1 MIVRNYYDPNV
12 VSGQAP
18 IEPVVKFSADN
29 PPKSKEDWNKLAQDD
44 PTTWISLTQSNT
56 DRLVREKRELE
67 EKFSREQQ
75 EKNNLSVELNRYKS
89 NVPVNPVVPDGNNK
103 VPYGTN
109 NFPKTQE
116 EWDGL
121 FLENPT
127 FATDLRQYYNNKN
140 TSINT
145 DFQRAQTDAKKVVQ
159 ADHPDMYQAEL
170 DVNGNPR
177 KDEQGKLILQK
188 DSNGEPIFNPNSEKG
203 KLWEQIYKES
213 FRSDGTN
220 PLLNLPNAPILMKEA
235 LEARLIRKGQSMIQ
249 SNEPPKQNQVAAP
262 GVLPPT
268 VTAGSYKTKEEQFH
282 VEKQIQ
288 RGLYKD
294 ASDYFKT
301 RDGGSQAV
309 YDSNRR
315 PDFSRK

>member
-1 MIVRNYYDPNV
+1 MSEPITPPVA
-12 VSGQAP
+12 AP
-18 IEPVVKFSADN
+18 VQIKFSSEN
-29 PPKSKEDWNKLAQDD
+29 PPKTKEDWNILAKED
-44 PTTWISLTQSNT
+44 PTTWISLTQANT
-56 DRLVREKRELE
+56 DRIVRENRELQ
-67 EKFSREQQ
+67 EKLQREQQ
-75 EKNNLSVELNRYKS
+75 EKQNLTLEVNRYKQ
-89 NVPVNPVVPDGNNK
+89 PPVVVDPNAK
-103 VPYGTN
+103 PIYGTN

-127 FATDLRQYYNNKN
+127 FATDLRQYYNNRTN
-140 TSINT
+140 TINT
-145 DFQRAQTDAKKVVQ
+145 DFQRAQADAKKIVQ
-159 ADHPDMYQAEL
+159 AEHPDMYQVEL

-177 KDEQGKLILQK
+177 KDEHGKLILQR
-188 DSNGEPIFNPNSEKG
+188 DSSGEPIFNPNSEKG

-213 FRSDGTN
+213 TRPDGNN

-235 LEARLIRKGQSMIQ
+235 LEARLIKKGQSMIQ

-268 VTAGSYKTKEEQFH
+268 VTPGSYKTKEEQFH

-294 ASDYFKT
+294 ANDYFKV

-309 YDSNRR
+309 YDTNRR